1 MSEIDSF
8 MQATYDTY
16 LNAGLDIVPLDTAAR
31 VMAILLLY
39 GNNEG
44 FTLSPK
50 FRCECRYIQKK
61 WGISGGERPDPDF
74 AHELQHYINVL
85 EDYAKG
91 NPKEVVPQWAKDLI
105 QKRYGI
111 KLLY

>member
-1 MSEIDSF
+1 
-8 MQATYDTY
+8 MQATYDTC
-16 LNAGLDIVPLDTAAR
+16 LNAGLDIIPLDTAAR

-50 FRCECRYIQKK
+50 FRCECQYIQKK
-61 WGISGGERPDPDF
+61 WGINGGESPDPDF
-74 AHELQHYINVL
+74 ANALQYYVKFL
-85 EDYAKG
+85 EDYAKEY
-91 NPKEVVPQWAKDLI
+91 PKEVVPQWAKDLT
-105 QKRYGI
+105 QNRYGI